1 MDSMLVS
8 MPTFDLQDRYIPL
21 SGTRLS
27 RSGRDFL
34 RDYRQ
39 AFGGTYCRHACNACT
54 SSCPEKLPVGTILRY
69 ANYFEFHGR
78 QKLAMLKYRGLAGHD
93 GSLCLGCDG
102 PCASACP
109 YGVSIQASLLHAH
122 SLLTL
127 A

>member
-1 MDSMLVS
+1 MCVS
-8 MPTFDLQDRYIPL
+8 MPTFDLIDRYIPL

-27 RSGRDFL
+27 RYDHDFL
-34 RDYRQ
+34 RDYRH
-39 AFGGTYCRHACNACT
+39 AFGGTYCRHGCRECA

-78 QKLAMLKYRGLAGHD
+78 EKLAVQKYKRLGGRD
-93 GSLCLGCDG
+93 GSVCLSCDG
-102 PCASACP
+102 PCVQACP

-122 SLLTL
+122 SLMTL